1 LPNYIGKF
9 ESIASP
15 VAVVA
20 TGLKAVFQQVNET
33 WTWGHKM
40 KLKHYASMAFS
51 TLAVAVGTA
60 TGALAQTAAPAPAA
74 SDLKINFNVGVTS
87 DYVFRG
93 ISQNDRNP
101 AVQGGVDLVY
111 GIAYAGIWASSVK
124 LGDNTYEYPF
134 KASGEVDLYAGIKP
148 VWKSSLGDFN
158 FDLGAIYYAYPGA
171 ADSIRIPGGK
181 PIAAGLYG
189 LPKTDYYEFKA
200 GVNKDLWKDA
210 NLGTTIFFAPNSQFE
225 TGKVWTS
232 ETTFTQGFAAWGKV
246 VPSFGATLGY
256 QKGESNVY
264 KSVIANGA
272 SGYVY
277 GNAGVT
283 LTYDEKI
290 SLDFRYWGTNIKDN
304 NASGG
309 FSDSFCTGSYLQCSS
324 RALAT
329 LKFTY

>member
-1 LPNYIGKF
+1 MTFKTH
-9 ESIASP
+9 SA
-15 VAVVA
+15 AAVA
-20 TGLKAVFQQVNET
+20 TLALATGFTSGAIAQGLKD
-33 WTWGHKM
+33 
-40 KLKHYASMAFS
+40 
-51 TLAVAVGTA
+51 
-60 TGALAQTAAPAPAA
+60 APAPAA
-74 SDLKINFNVGVTS
+74 EARELKINFNVGVTS
-87 DYVFRG
+87 DYIFRG

-101 AVQGGVDLVY
+101 AVQGGVDLTY
-111 GIAYAGIWASSVK
+111 GIAYAGIWSSAVK

-134 KASGEVDLYAGIKP
+134 KASAEVDVYAGVKP
-148 VWKSSLGDFN
+148 VWKTSIGDLN
-158 FDLGAIYYAYPGA
+158 FDFGAIYYGYASA
-171 ADSIRIPGGK
+171 ADKVRIPAGK

-200 GVNKDLWKDA
+200 GVNKDLWKNA
-210 NLGTTIFFAPNSQFE
+210 NLGTMIFFAPNSQFE

-256 QKGESNVY
+256 QKGDSDAY
-264 KSVIANGA
+264 KTLIANGA

-290 SLDFRYWGTNIKDN
+290 SLDFRYWGTNIKDS

-309 FSDSFCTGSYLQCSS
+309 FADGFCTGNYLQCSQ
-324 RALAT
+324 RAVAT